1 MIIMNNK
8 VFYLLAV
15 FVFTTMQL
23 SFAQDITPPATP
35 LGFQSISYELHINL
49 VWQPNTESDLAGYK
63 IYKWD
68 GSTYQFLANVKKY
81 RSFFSEWIGGT
92 SITNKY
98 KIAAYDLSNNIS
110 LLSAEVTTLTHQM
123 TDDEFLDMT
132 QRATL
137 RYFWDWGDPNS
148 GIARERWQPNESD
161 VTNTIGGGGFGVMA
175 IIVGIHRGFISRADG
190 VERMKKIVDFLAAKI
205 DKFHGAFPH
214 WFNGS
219 TGKVVKFGNYQDG
232 GDIVETS
239 FMIQGLLA
247 AKQYF
252 NLQNSDEELIRNT
265 IKQIWEGIDWDF
277 YRGGSNGLYWNW
289 SPTYQFNIPEGGS
302 FLFHG
307 WSETMIT
314 YFLAVASPTHPILK
328 NYYSSGWGNDGSIN
342 NNTGQTKYGYQLQVG
357 TNYGGPLFWTHYSY
371 LGFDP
376 RGKRDRYANY
386 FVNNFNQ
393 TMINRAYCIE
403 NPKGY
408 AGYNG
413 NCWGLTASNSIPS
426 AGGYMAHEPGN
437 DNGTIAPTAAIS
449 SMPYFIYENENLAL
463 NAIKHFYRTYG
474 GSLWGDFG
482 FKDAFNL
489 TYSSAILSNGQI
501 IGYNKGIWFNDD
513 YLAIDQGPIICMI
526 ENYRSQ
532 LLWNLF
538 MADPDVKRIL
548 SNNDIFFPSTDPSDV
563 IDKKKIPTEFKL
575 EGNFPN
581 PFNPTTIIRY
591 QLSSISNVQLKVYDI
606 LGKEI
611 ATLVNE
617 EQLPG
622 EHNITFDSG
631 KIPNANQL
639 TSGIYF
645 YRIQAGEYSAT
656 GKMVLLK

>member
-1 MIIMNNK
+1 MNNK
-8 VFYLLAV
+8 VFYLLVV

-23 SFAQDITPPATP
+23 SFAQDTTPPATP
-35 LGFQSISYELHINL
+35 QGFQSISYELHIDL
-49 VWQPNTESDLAGYK
+49 IWQQNTETDLAGYK

-68 GSTYQFLANVKKY
+68 GSAYQFLANVKKY
-81 RSFFSEWIGGT
+81 RSFFSEWIGNL
-92 SITNKY
+92 SVSNKY
-98 KIAAYDLSNNIS
+98 KIAAYDLSNNVS
-110 LLSAEVTTLTHQM
+110 PLSPEVTTLTQQM
-123 TDDEFLDMT
+123 SDAEFLDMT

-148 GIARERWQPNESD
+148 GIARERWQPNEND

-175 IIVGIHRGFISRADG
+175 IIVGIHRGFITRDQG
-190 VERMKKIVDFLAAKI
+190 VDRIKKIVDFLATKI
-205 DKFHGAFPH
+205 DTFHGAFPH

-219 TGKVVKFGNYQDG
+219 TGKVVKFGNYQNG

-265 IKQIWEGIDWDF
+265 IKQIWENVDWDF
-277 YRGGSNGLYWNW
+277 YRNGSTGLYWNW
-289 SPTYQFNIPEGGS
+289 SPTYLFNIPEGGS
-302 FLFHG
+302 FIFHG

-314 YFLAVASPTHPILK
+314 YFLAVASPTHSIQST
-328 NYYSSGWGNDGSIN
+328 YYKSGWGSDGGIKYA
-342 NNTGQTKYGYQLQVG
+342 GQPKYGYQLQVG

-376 RGKRDRYANY
+376 RSKRDLYANY

-403 NPKGY
+403 NPKNY
-408 AGYNG
+408 VGYNE

-449 SMPYFIYENENLAL
+449 SMPYFLYENENLAL
-463 NAIKHFYRTYG
+463 NAIKYFYRTYRSG
-474 GSLWGDFG
+474 VWGDFG
-482 FKDAFNL
+482 FKDAFNVSQL
-489 TYSSAILSNGQI
+489 
-501 IGYNKGIWFNDD
+501 WFNDD

-538 MADPDVKRIL
+538 MADPDVIAALPKIP
-548 SNNDIFFPSTDPSDV
+548 FFNPNDV

-591 QLSSISNVQLKVYDI
+591 QLSSISHVQIRVYDI

-611 ATLVNE
+611 ATLVND
-617 EQLPG
+617 EQEPG
-622 EHNITFDSG
+622 EHNITF
-631 KIPNANQL
+631 NADKLSNGSPL

>member
-1 MIIMNNK
+1 MNKK

-35 LGFQSISYELHINL
+35 LGFQSISYELHIDL
-49 VWQPNTESDLAGYK
+49 IWQPNTESDLAGYK

-68 GSTYQFLANVKKY
+68 GSTYQFLAVVKKY
-81 RSFFSEWIGGT
+81 RSFFSEWIGNT
-92 SITNKY
+92 SVTNKY
-98 KIAAYDLSNNIS
+98 KITAYDQSNNES
-110 LLSAEVTTLTHQM
+110 TKSNEVTTLTHQM

-175 IIVGIHRGFISRADG
+175 IVVGIHRGFISRADG
-190 VERMKKIVDFLAAKI
+190 VERMKKIVDFLATKI

-252 NLQNSDEELIRNT
+252 NLQNNDEKLIRDT
-265 IKQIWEGIDWDF
+265 ITQIWEGIDWDF

-328 NYYSSGWGNDGSIN
+328 NYYRSGWGNEGN
-342 NNTGQTKYGYQLQVG
+342 NPNIRYTGQPKYGYQLQVG

-376 RGKRDRYANY
+376 RGKRDLYANY

-408 AGYNG
+408 AGYNE

-449 SMPYFIYENENLAL
+449 SMPYFLYQTENLAL
-463 NAIKHFYRTYG
+463 NAIKHFYRTYRSG
-474 GSLWGDFG
+474 VWGDFG
-482 FKDAFNL
+482 FKDAFNVSQL
-489 TYSSAILSNGQI
+489 
-501 IGYNKGIWFNDD
+501 WFNDD

-548 SNNDIFFPSTDPSDV
+548 SNPDIFFPSSDPSDV
-563 IDKKKIPTEFKL
+563 NDKKKIPTEFKL

-611 ATLVNE
+611 TILVNE
-617 EQLPG
+617 EQQPG
-622 EHNITFDSG
+622 EYNITFDAG
-631 KIPNANQL
+631 KIPNENQL